1 MSGYAVAVHARP
13 YGVLLAAADDDG
25 VRLLAAAP
33 PGTTP
38 AGAVGDFFAD
48 GPPEV
53 VVRVGTTPGGSF
65 PGTPRVVAVPVAVAV
80 LAVGPEPPPGP
91 VLVVHT
97 GDARVDAAVGTT
109 AAVDGADAGGAT
121 VVGTAVDAAAV
132 DAAVVEDGVVVPV
145 DPPPAVHRPPGAG
158 GNPPAAALAGPAR
171 RVRAVELVLAGEAAA
186 DDPEWVAAVAGAASC
201 PVRVAGPLEAGD
213 PAAVAGAGPDTAA
226 VLGAALLGAGLLG
239 TGTDPPGPVPV
250 APEPPGPGAEVV
262 ADDDPPDR
270 MRWILPAL
278 ALLGV
283 VLVLTGWAVGR
294 GGDRPTAATGVV
306 QYGYAAALPSGW
318 EHTGGDPARRR
329 ILLTPV
335 GRPDGTDLIVVER
348 SALPYDAGREP
359 ARARREL
366 DALLAGQQRVTRPD
380 RAVVAGRTVVRYTQ
394 HPGDGA
400 VVDWHVLF
408 ESDDQLVVGCRRAEG
423 AAPSPACT
431 EVVGSVRR
439 AP

>member
-13 YGVLLAAADDDG
+13 YGVLLAAADGDG

-53 VVRVGTTPGGSF
+53 VVRVGATPGGPF
-65 PGTPRVVAVPVAVAV
+65 PGSPRVVAVPVAVAV

-91 VLVVHT
+91 VLVVHA
-97 GDARVDAAVGTT
+97 GDARVDAAVV
-109 AAVDGADAGGAT
+109 A
-121 VVGTAVDAAAV
+121 
-132 DAAVVEDGVVVPV
+132 DGVVVPV
-145 DPPPAVHRPPGAG
+145 DLPPAAHRPPGAG
-158 GNPPAAALAGPAR
+158 GPPLAAALAGPAC
-171 RVRAVELVLAGEAAA
+171 RVRTVEIVLAGEAAA

-201 PVRVAGPLEAGD
+201 PVRVAGPLETGD
-213 PAAVAGAGPDTAA
+213 PAAAAGAGPDTAA
-226 VLGAALLGAGLLG
+226 VLGAALLGVGLLG
-239 TGTDPPGPVPV
+239 TAPCSAGPVP
-250 APEPPGPGAEVV
+250 AEQEPHDGPGAEAA

-270 MRWILPAL
+270 MRWLLPAL

-283 VLVLTGWAVGR
+283 VLVLGGWVVGR
-294 GGDRPTAATGVV
+294 GVDRPTAATGVV
-306 QYGYAAALPSGW
+306 QYGYAAALPAGW

-329 ILLTPV
+329 TLLTPA

-348 SALPYDAGREP
+348 SPLSYDAGREP

-366 DALLAGQQRVTRPD
+366 AALLAGRQRVTRPD
-380 RAVVAGRTVVRYTQ
+380 PVVVAGRTVVRYTQ

-408 ESDDQLVVGCRRAEG
+408 ASDDQLVVGCRRAEG
-423 AAPSPACT
+423 AAPLPACT

>member
-97 GDARVDAAVGTT
+97 GDARM
-109 AAVDGADAGGAT
+109 
-121 VVGTAVDAAAV
+121 

-145 DPPPAVHRPPGAG
+145 DPRPAAHPPPGAG
-158 GNPPAAALAGPAR
+158 GNLPAAALAGPAR

-186 DDPEWVAAVAGAASC
+186 DDPEWVAAVTGAASC

-226 VLGAALLGAGLLG
+226 VLGAALLGVGLLG

-250 APEPPGPGAEVV
+250 AQEPPGPGAEVV

-306 QYGYAAALPSGW
+306 QYGYAAALPAGW

-348 SALPYDAGREP
+348 SPLPYDAGREP

-366 DALLAGQQRVTRPD
+366 DTLLAGQQRVTRPD
-380 RAVVAGRTVVRYTQ
+380 PAVVAGRTVVRYTQ

-423 AAPSPACT
+423 AAPFPACT